1 MYLPTRLQQTT
12 EVEYAL
18 VDKTKK
24 VTQEENKP
32 VIEYDDASMENKVSV
47 QYSMCIADYLHMLVC
62 TFVYCILN

>member
-1 MYLPTRLQQTT
+1 MYLPTCLQHTT

-32 VIEYDDASMENKVSV
+32 VTEYDDASMENKVSV
-47 QYSMCIADYLHMLVC
+47 QYSMCIADYLHMSEC